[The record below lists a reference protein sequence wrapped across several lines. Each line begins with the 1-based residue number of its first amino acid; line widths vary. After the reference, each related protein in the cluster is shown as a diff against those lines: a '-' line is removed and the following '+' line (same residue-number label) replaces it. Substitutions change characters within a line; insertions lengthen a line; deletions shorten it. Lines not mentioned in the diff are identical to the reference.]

1 MMAGALILR
10 LERGKW
16 MGFSARSFRLFA
28 CLAAFAGVMFLL
40 GAAPALATHSEF
52 PRPPELE
59 PDVQFWERIYSK
71 VTTQGG
77 LLHDDRHLDV
87 VYEEITF
94 LPGST
99 PHDRATMVDGAR
111 GKYERILKSLAA
123 STEADLTTEEQRVL
137 NLFPANVSSE
147 ALRDAADHIR
157 FQLGQADR
165 FKEGLIRSGAW
176 QEHVEKTLKKE
187 GLPAELAVLP
197 HVESS
202 FNPRAYSKVGAAGLW
217 QFMRATGRR
226 WLRIDN
232 VIDERLDPY
241 KSTIAAAHFLNM
253 NYSVLGSWPL
263 ALTAYNHGAGGMRKA
278 KEQLGTDNI
287 VTILRGYK
295 SDTFGFA
302 SRNFY
307 VSFLAALEISKNYD
321 KYFGKI
327 AKAPADTSHTLTL
340 QHRTQM
346 TTLERSLHTDRDVL
360 KSLNTSLMDPIW
372 TGKRAVPEGFELRVP
387 TLVSTERAVVD
398 TTHRVRR
405 GETLEKIALST
416 HVSISDLRA
425 LNRLKPSARLKV
437 GTVLKLPA
445 STPASQTS
453 AAQNCDRATLA
464 ACNTADANKCDDG
477 ASCDQH

>member
-1 MMAGALILR
+1 
-10 LERGKW
+10 
-16 MGFSARSFRLFA
+16 MGFGAQSSRFFG
-28 CLAAFAGVMFLL
+28 CLAALCGILFLQVAPSAI
-40 GAAPALATHSEF
+40 AAHTDF

-77 LLHDDRHLDV
+77 LLHDDRRLDV
-87 VYEEITF
+87 VYEEIAF
-94 LPGST
+94 VPGST
-99 PHDRATMVDGAR
+99 PHDRATVVDSAR

-123 STEADLTTEEQRVL
+123 STQADLTADEQRVL
-137 NLFPANVSSE
+137 SLCPANVSSE
-147 ALRDAADHIR
+147 ALREAADHIR

-187 GLPAELAVLP
+187 GLPPELAVLP

-217 QFMRATGRR
+217 QFMRSTGRR

-232 VIDERLDPY
+232 VVDERLDPY

-263 ALTAYNHGAGGMRKA
+263 ALTAYNHGAGGMRRA

-295 SDTFGFA
+295 SETFGFA

-321 KYFGKI
+321 KYFGQI
-327 AKAPADTSHTLTL
+327 AKAPTDTSHTLTL
-340 QHRTQM
+340 QRRTQM

-360 KSLNTSLMDPIW
+360 KSLNASLMDPIW

-387 TLVSTERAVVD
+387 TLVSTEHAVVGA
-398 TTHRVRR
+398 THRVRR
-405 GETLEKIALST
+405 GETLEKIALSAHT
-416 HVSISDLRA
+416 SVSDLRE
-425 LNRLKPSARLKV
+425 LNRLKPSAQLKA
-437 GTVLKLPA
+437 GTLLKLPT
-445 STPASQTS
+445 STPARQSGSAQSCDS
-453 AAQNCDRATLA
+453 AALT
-464 ACNTADANKCDDG
+464 ACNTADSHKCDDG
-477 ASCDQH
+477 ASCDPRS